1 MNKFVVSGFHL
12 SEILMHQ
19 NETFDISLD
28 LGMSKSKITREGNYI
43 IFPDGQKLDMG
54 IIKKANKRGDH
65 DCFLVEKGSLYF
77 IYIFENQTAYK
88 LYEPH
93 MDYPP
98 TLWINGSVM
107 HTISVSNPIEDV
119 KNKVK
124 VLGEINGEVLD
135 TCFGLGYTAIELK
148 NAGADKVYTYEISKA
163 VLEIAKVNP
172 WSGEAF
178 NSNKILIHNA
188 DIIPTIK
195 KFSEEKFSF
204 ILHDPPNV
212 KINGDLYSLSFYKE
226 LFRVLEH
233 GGVLYHFVGGGRAPK
248 EYKVDYIKGVIKRL
262 YAVGFRKVVKSYR
275 GVVAY
280 K

>member
-1 MNKFVVSGFHL
+1 MNKFILSGFHL
-12 SEILMHQ
+12 SEILKHQ

-28 LGMSKSKITREGNYI
+28 LGMSKSKITWEGTYM
-43 IFPDGQKLDMG
+43 IFPDGQKLDID
-54 IIKKANKRGDH
+54 IIKKANKRGNH
-65 DCFLVEKGSLYF
+65 DCFLVEKDSLYF

-107 HTISVSNPIEDV
+107 HTISVSNPVEDSRH
-119 KNKVK
+119 KVK

-172 WSGEAF
+172 WSREAF
-178 NSNKILIHNA
+178 SSNKISIHNS
-188 DIIPTIK
+188 DIIPAIRQ
-195 KFSEEKFSF
+195 FPEEKFSF
-204 ILHDPPNV
+204 ILHDPPNI
-212 KINGDLYSLSFYKE
+212 KINGDLYSLAFYKE
-226 LFRVLEH
+226 LYRVIERN
-233 GGVLYHFVGGGRAPK
+233 GTLYHFVGGGRIPR
-248 EYKVDYIKGVIKRL
+248 EYKVDYTKGVIKRL
-262 YAVGFRKVVKSYR
+262 YTVGFRKVVKSYR

>member
-1 MNKFVVSGFHL
+1 MNKFVLSGFHL
-12 SEILMHQ
+12 SEILKYQ

-28 LGMSKSKITREGNYI
+28 LGMSKGKITKEENYI
-43 IFPDGQKLDMG
+43 IFPDGQKLDID
-54 IIKKANKRGDH
+54 IIKKANKRSNH
-65 DCFLVEKGSLYF
+65 DCFLLENSSLYF

-93 MDYPP
+93 IDYPP

-172 WSGEAF
+172 WSKEAF
-178 NSNKILIHNA
+178 DSNKILIHNS
-188 DIIPTIK
+188 DIIPAIK
-195 KFSEEKFSF
+195 QFPEEKFSF
-204 ILHDPPNV
+204 ILHDPPNI
-212 KINGDLYSLSFYKE
+212 KINGDLYSLAFYKE
-226 LFRVLEH
+226 LYRVLERN
-233 GGVLYHFVGGGRAPK
+233 GTLYHFIGGGRIPR
-248 EYKVDYIKGVIKRL
+248 EYKVDYTKGVIKRL
-262 YAVGFRKVVKSYR
+262 YTAGFRKVVKSYR

>member
-1 MNKFVVSGFHL
+1 MNKFVLSGFHL
-12 SEILMHQ
+12 SEILKHQ

-28 LGMSKSKITREGNYI
+28 LGMSKSKITKEGNYI
-43 IFPDGQKLDMG
+43 IFPDGQKLDID
-54 IIKKANKRGDH
+54 IIKKANKRSNH
-65 DCFLVEKGSLYF
+65 DCFLLENSSLYF
-77 IYIFENQTAYK
+77 IYIFENKTAYK

-124 VLGEINGEVLD
+124 MLGEISGEVLD

-163 VLEIAKVNP
+163 VLEIAKINP
-172 WSGEAF
+172 WSKEAF
-178 NSNKILIHNA
+178 DSSKILIHNSDVISA
-188 DIIPTIK
+188 ITQFP
-195 KFSEEKFSF
+195 EERFSF

-212 KINGDLYSLSFYKE
+212 KINGDLYSLAFYKE
-226 LFRVLEH
+226 LYRVLERN
-233 GGVLYHFVGGGRAPK
+233 GTLYHFIGGGRVPR
-248 EYKVDYIKGVIKRL
+248 EYKVDYTKGVIKRL
-262 YAVGFRKVVKSYR
+262 YTAGFRKVVKSYR

>member
-107 HTISVSNPIEDV
+107 HTISVSNPVEDSRH
-119 KNKVK
+119 KVK

-163 VLEIAKVNP
+163 VLEIAKVNS
-172 WSGEAF
+172 WSKEAF
-178 NSNKILIHNA
+178 SSNKISIHNS
-188 DIIPTIK
+188 DIIPAIRQ
-195 KFSEEKFSF
+195 FPEEKFSF
-204 ILHDPPNV
+204 ILHDPPNI
-212 KINGDLYSLSFYKE
+212 KINGDLYSLAFYKE
-226 LFRVLEH
+226 LYRVIERN
-233 GGVLYHFVGGGRAPK
+233 GTLYHFVGGGRIPR
-248 EYKVDYIKGVIKRL
+248 EHKVDYTKGVIKRL
-262 YAVGFRKVVKSYR
+262 YTAGFRKVVKSYR

>member
-12 SEILMHQ
+12 SEILKHQ

-28 LGMSKSKITREGNYI
+28 LGMSKSKITWEGNYI
-43 IFPDGQKLDMG
+43 IFTDGQKLDID
-54 IIKKANKRGDH
+54 IIKKANKRSNH
-65 DCFLVEKGSLYF
+65 DCFLLENSSLYF

-93 MDYPP
+93 IDYPP

-124 VLGEINGEVLD
+124 LLGEISGEVLD
-135 TCFGLGYTAIELK
+135 TCFGLGYSAIELK

-172 WSGEAF
+172 WSKEAF
-178 NSNKILIHNA
+178 DSSKIMIHNS

-195 KFSEEKFSF
+195 QFPEEKFSF
-204 ILHDPPNV
+204 ILHDPPNI
-212 KINGDLYSLSFYKE
+212 KINGDLYSLAFYKE
-226 LFRVLEH
+226 LYLVLERN
-233 GGVLYHFVGGGRAPK
+233 GTLYHFIGGGRASR
-248 EYKVDYIKGVIKRL
+248 EYKVDYTKGVIKRL
-262 YAVGFRKVVKSYR
+262 YATGFRKVVKSYR

>member
-1 MNKFVVSGFHL
+1 MNKFILSGFHL
-12 SEILMHQ
+12 SEILKHQ

-28 LGMSKSKITREGNYI
+28 LGMSKSKITKEGNYI
-43 IFPDGQKLDMG
+43 IFPDGQKLDID
-54 IIKKANKRGDH
+54 IIKKANKRSNH
-65 DCFLVEKGSLYF
+65 DCFLLEKSSLYF

-172 WSGEAF
+172 WSKEAF
-178 NSNKILIHNA
+178 SSNKISIHNS
-188 DIIPTIK
+188 DIIPAIRQ
-195 KFSEEKFSF
+195 FPEEKFSF
-204 ILHDPPNV
+204 ILHDPPNI
-212 KINGDLYSLSFYKE
+212 KINGDLYSLAFYKE
-226 LFRVLEH
+226 LYRVLERN
-233 GGVLYHFVGGGRAPK
+233 GTLYHFIGGGRIPR
-248 EYKVDYIKGVIKRL
+248 EYKVDYTKGVIKRL
-262 YAVGFRKVVKSYR
+262 CTAGFRKVVKSYR

>member
-1 MNKFVVSGFHL
+1 MNKFILSGFHL
-12 SEILMHQ
+12 SEILKHQ

-28 LGMSKSKITREGNYI
+28 LGISKSKITWEGEHL
-43 IFPDGQKLDMG
+43 IFPGGQELD
-54 IIKKANKRGDH
+54 INTIKKANKRGNH
-65 DCFLVEKGSLYF
+65 DCFLLENNSLYF

-93 MDYPP
+93 IDYPP

-107 HTISVSNPIEDV
+107 HTISVSNPVEDA

-124 VLGEINGEVLD
+124 LFGEISGEVLD

-178 NSNKILIHNA
+178 SSNKILIHNT

-204 ILHDPPNV
+204 ILHDPPNI
-212 KINGDLYSLSFYKE
+212 KINGDLYSLAFYKE
-226 LFRVLEH
+226 LYRVLER

-248 EYKVDYIKGVIKRL
+248 EYKVDYTKGVIKRL
-262 YAVGFRKVVKSYR
+262 YAVGFRKALKSYE
-275 GVVAY
+275 GVLAY

>member
-1 MNKFVVSGFHL
+1 MIKFVLSGFHL
-12 SEILMHQ
+12 SEILKHQ

-28 LGMSKSKITREGNYI
+28 LGISKSKITWEGEHV
-43 IFPDGQKLDMG
+43 IFPDGQELD
-54 IIKKANKRGDH
+54 INTIKKANKRNEN
-65 DCFLVEKGSLYF
+65 DCFLVEKNSLYF
-77 IYIFENQTAYK
+77 IYIFENQTVYK

-93 MDYPP
+93 IDYPP

-107 HTISVSNPIEDV
+107 HTISVSNPVEDSRH
-119 KNKVK
+119 KVK
-124 VLGEINGEVLD
+124 VLGGIHGEVLD

-172 WSGEAF
+172 WSREAF
-178 NSNKILIHNA
+178 SSNKILIHNA

-204 ILHDPPNV
+204 ILHDPPNI
-212 KINGDLYSLSFYKE
+212 KINGDLYSLAFYKE
-226 LFRVLEH
+226 LYRVLEQN
-233 GGVLYHFVGGGRAPK
+233 GSLYHFIGGGRVPR
-248 EYKVDYIKGVIKRL
+248 EHRVDYTKGVIKRL
-262 YAVGFRKVVKSYR
+262 YAAGFRKVVKSYR
-275 GVVAY
+275 GVTAY

>member
-1 MNKFVVSGFHL
+1 MNKFVLSGFHL
-12 SEILMHQ
+12 SEILKHQ

-28 LGMSKSKITREGNYI
+28 LGMSKSKITKEGNYI
-43 IFPDGQKLDMG
+43 IFPDGQKLDID
-54 IIKKANKRGDH
+54 IIKKANKRSNH
-65 DCFLVEKGSLYF
+65 DCFLLENSSLYF
-77 IYIFENQTAYK
+77 IYIFENKTAYK

-124 VLGEINGEVLD
+124 MLGEISGEVLD

-163 VLEIAKVNP
+163 VLEIAKINP
-172 WSGEAF
+172 WSKEAF
-178 NSNKILIHNA
+178 GGNKISIHNS
-188 DIIPTIK
+188 DIIPAIK
-195 KFSEEKFSF
+195 QFPEEKFSF
-204 ILHDPPNV
+204 ILHDPPNI

-226 LFRVLEH
+226 LYHVLERN
-233 GGVLYHFVGGGRAPK
+233 GALYHFIGGGRIPR
-248 EYKVDYIKGVIKRL
+248 EYKVDYTKGVIKRL
-262 YAVGFRKVVKSYR
+262 YTAGFRKVVKSYR

>member
-1 MNKFVVSGFHL
+1 MNKFILSGFHL
-12 SEILMHQ
+12 SEILKHQ

-28 LGMSKSKITREGNYI
+28 LGISKSKITWEGEHV
-43 IFPDGQKLDMG
+43 IFPDGQELD
-54 IIKKANKRGDH
+54 INTIKKANKRNEN
-65 DCFLVEKGSLYF
+65 DCFLVEKNSLYF
-77 IYIFENQTAYK
+77 IYIFENQTVYK

-93 MDYPP
+93 IDYPP

-107 HTISVSNPIEDV
+107 HTISVSNPVEDSRH
-119 KNKVK
+119 KVK
-124 VLGEINGEVLD
+124 LWGISGEALD

-172 WSGEAF
+172 WSREAF
-178 NSNKILIHNA
+178 SSNKILIHNA

-204 ILHDPPNV
+204 ILHDPPNI
-212 KINGDLYSLSFYKE
+212 KINGDLYSLAFYKE
-226 LFRVLEH
+226 LYRVLEQN
-233 GGVLYHFVGGGRAPK
+233 GSLYHFIGGGRVPR
-248 EYKVDYIKGVIKRL
+248 EHRVDYTKGVIKRL
-262 YAVGFRKVVKSYR
+262 YAAGFRKVVKSYR
-275 GVVAY
+275 GVTAY

>member
-1 MNKFVVSGFHL
+1 MNKFILSGFHL
-12 SEILMHQ
+12 SEILKHQ

-28 LGMSKSKITREGNYI
+28 LGMSKSKITKEGNYI
-43 IFPDGQKLDMG
+43 IFPDGQKLDID
-54 IIKKANKRGDH
+54 IIKKANKRSNH
-65 DCFLVEKGSLYF
+65 DCFLVEKNSLYF

-88 LYEPH
+88 LYEPR
-93 MDYPP
+93 MDYHP

-172 WSGEAF
+172 WSKDAF
-178 NSNKILIHNA
+178 SSSKILIHNS
-188 DIIPTIK
+188 DIIPAIRQ
-195 KFSEEKFSF
+195 FPEERFSF
-204 ILHDPPNV
+204 ILHDPPNI
-212 KINGDLYSLSFYKE
+212 KINGDLYPLAFYKE
-226 LFRVLEH
+226 LYRVLERN
-233 GGVLYHFVGGGRAPK
+233 GTLYHFIGGGRAPR
-248 EYKVDYIKGVIKRL
+248 EYKVDYTKGVIKRL
-262 YAVGFRKVVKSYR
+262 YTAGFRKVVRSYR